1 MTVSSTARRESRCR
15 SDKRPGVPFAVLT
28 GLFGMNV
35 AFPGEE
41 THEAFWIVLGLLVTT
56 LVSMV
61 AFFRYKRWL

>member
-1 MTVSSTARRESRCR
+1 MLPLT
-15 SDKRPGVPFAVLT
+15 VLT

-35 AFPGEE
+35 EFPGEG
-41 THEAFWIVLGLLVTT
+41 TNEAFWLVLGLLVAA

>member
-1 MTVSSTARRESRCR
+1 MLPLT
-15 SDKRPGVPFAVLT
+15 VLT

-35 AFPGEE
+35 AFPGEG
-41 THEAFWIVLGLLVTT
+41 THEAFWLVLGLLVAT